1 MVKAGLGGKIPKA
14 PTPKGFFE
22 GLKSGYQ
29 GDKGSFGGGASPYTA
44 KFKSNVSGA
53 KSALSSFSSRFG
65 GGGGGDVEKSYLA
78 SPEVL
83 HQSRVDLLKR
93 LDKVV

>member
-1 MVKAGLGGKIPKA
+1 MRVKQYA
-14 PTPKGFFE
+14 E
-22 GLKSGYQ
+22 YQ
-29 GDKGSFGGGASPYTA
+29 GKKLPLIKGSFGGGASPYTA
-44 KFKSNVSGA
+44 KFKSNVSEA
-53 KSALSSFSSRFG
+53 QSALSSFTSRFG